1 MKKNRNKLT
10 ANILITVEIFLLY
23 NISIEYRSFSML
35 IAFINE
41 IRIYMF
47 LSLFERLSANA
58 VHRTLGLLDIYIKG
72 RRRGEFKNWKLKRIK
87 TQVMS
92 RHPWYS
98 GLARGSRVAETWVRL
113 PASAGFFICSV
124 ASFLL
129 CCHCEVLE
137 GPTE

>member
-1 MKKNRNKLT
+1 MLPLRSVGRSNGLMVCADKNFFNNVDSKATHFNKNNYIMKSTVDNYGKNT
-10 ANILITVEIFLLY
+10 
-23 NISIEYRSFSML
+23 
-35 IAFINE
+35 INNMS
-41 IRIYMF
+41 RTK
-47 LSLFERLSANA
+47 
-58 VHRTLGLLDIYIKG
+58 VHTKG
-72 RRRGEFKNWKLKRIK
+72 RRRVNLRTGKLKRIK

-92 RHPWYS
+92 RHPWHS
-98 GLARGSRVAETWVRL
+98 GPRVAETWVRL